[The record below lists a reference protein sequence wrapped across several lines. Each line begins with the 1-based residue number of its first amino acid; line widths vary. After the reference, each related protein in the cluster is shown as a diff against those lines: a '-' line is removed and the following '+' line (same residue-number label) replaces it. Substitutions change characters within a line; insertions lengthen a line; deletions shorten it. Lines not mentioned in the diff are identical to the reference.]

1 MRKKPLYVYAMSGF
15 NAKRGFILFIHVTEK
30 VWEIKRHEFISLV
43 CNLFCPFLNSLEYNF
58 QAVNLVSKPLQY
70 IKYYVFEEFLEKKIV
85 LGYVNLNVKRSFEII

>member
-15 NAKRGFILFIHVTEK
+15 NAKHGFILFITEN

-58 QAVNLVSKPLQY
+58 HAVN
-70 IKYYVFEEFLEKKIV
+70 
-85 LGYVNLNVKRSFEII
+85 